1 MKTQKSSQSWDAA
14 RSAARR
20 PLPQPRK
27 ELAPVGERL
36 EIGTRIAITRRHG
49 WFDGTCQDCGFHVCG
64 CHETAKLKA
73 SREPAPLS
81 TQFERLLLTPEQELF
96 AAEER
101 LRVMR
106 NSEEMLRHAKA
117 RLEEVQRQVAET
129 AKHKELSRLQQAAQ
143 NLKQQTNPEFFF
155 KDIENE
161 KGQPIYHKVTLPLDW
176 QVATYSCTSP
186 ITTAPAAGAFPS
198 TADEFAKYAA
208 NRPPLR
214 IDD

>member
-36 EIGTRIAITRRHG
+36 QIGTRIAITRRHG

-81 TQFERLLLTPEQELF
+81 TQFERLLLTPDQELF

-155 KDIENE
+155 KELENE
-161 KGQPIYHKVTLPLDW
+161 LGQQVTLPPDW
-176 QVATYSCTSP
+176 QVATYTCTG
-186 ITTAPAAGAFPS
+186 IAPAAGAFPS

>member
-1 MKTQKSSQSWDAA
+1 MTQ
-14 RSAARR
+14 
-20 PLPQPRK
+20 
-27 ELAPVGERL
+27 
-36 EIGTRIAITRRHG
+36 
-49 WFDGTCQDCGFHVCG
+49 
-64 CHETAKLKA
+64 
-73 SREPAPLS
+73 PLS
-81 TQFERLLLTPEQELF
+81 AQFEKLLTEDPELT

-101 LRVMR
+101 MRVMR

-117 RLEEVQRQVAET
+117 RLEEVARLVAET

-155 KDIENE
+155 KELE
-161 KGQPIYHKVTLPLDW
+161 GQRGQQVTLPLGW
-176 QVATYSCTSP
+176 QVATYKCTG
-186 ITTAPAAGAFPS
+186 IAPAAGAFPS